1 MRKVNL
7 RMNEENKYNII
18 KNLVDNNS
26 NKNTAAI
33 KLNLSRRQINR
44 LITTYKEKGK
54 SGFIHGN
61 RGHKPTNTIDLTIS
75 EDIILLYQNKYYD
88 CNFNHFKDL
97 LEEREN
103 IKVSYNF
110 IYSVLTKN
118 GIYSPRIRRRTR
130 KKLKKI
136 ELLKKKE
143 NKNKS
148 EKEIEIMVSH
158 QLSLEDAHP
167 RQEKPKYVG
176 EVIEMDGSIHNWF
189 GSNKC
194 CLHLAIDLCSGT
206 IVGGYF
212 TKQETLNGYYH
223 VFKQILENYGIPVL
237 FKTDNR
243 TVFNYELLS
252 KERRTASKDV
262 LTQFG
267 YACKQLGVALE
278 TTSVSQAKGTIERAN
293 GTFQG
298 RLVQEL
304 RIEGIDNMDDAN
316 DYLINK
322 FIPRFNKKFALDYT
336 KLPNAFETA
345 PDTNKINYTLAVL
358 STRKIDNGCSIKF
371 KNKYYQPVDADSNLK
386 CFMRGT
392 ECLVIEA
399 FNGSLLVAIDE
410 EVFALQEL
418 KTHKLIS
425 EELDLLSKSLPKS
438 KKKYIP
444 PMNHPWRVAAFKM
457 QQQKAHTNHVYA

>member
-1 MRKVNL
+1 MRKVKL
-7 RMNEENKYNII
+7 RMNEYHKYFII
-18 KNLVDNNS
+18 KNLVDNGG
-26 NKNTAAI
+26 NKNNAAI
-33 KLNLSRRQINR
+33 KLNLSRRQIDR
-44 LITTYKEKGK
+44 LIIKYKEKGK
-54 SGFIHGN
+54 SGFVHGN
-61 RGHKPTNTIDLTIS
+61 RGHKPINTLDLTIS
-75 EDIILLYQNKYYD
+75 KNIILLYQNKYYD

-103 IKVSYNF
+103 VKVSYNF
-110 IYSVLTKN
+110 IYSTLTKN
-118 GIYSPRIRRRTR
+118 NIYSPKLRRKTR
-130 KKLKKI
+130 RDLKKI
-136 ELLKKKE
+136 QLLKKKE
-143 NKNKS
+143 NRNKTD
-148 EKEIEIMVSH
+148 KEIELMISH
-158 QLSLEDAHP
+158 QISLEDAHP

-212 TKQETLNGYYH
+212 AKQETLKAYYH

-243 TVFNYELLS
+243 TVFNYESLS
-252 KERRTASKDV
+252 KDKRTDSKDV

-267 YACKQLGVALE
+267 YACKQLGVTLE

-304 RIEGIDNMDDAN
+304 RIEGINNIDDAN
-316 DYLINK
+316 NYLINT
-322 FIPRFNKKFALDYT
+322 FIPSFNNKFALDYT
-336 KLPNAFETA
+336 KLPNAFEIS
-345 PDTNKINYTLAVL
+345 PDANKINYTLAVL
-358 STRKIDNGCSIKF
+358 TTRKIDSGNAIKF
-371 KNKYYQPVDADSNLK
+371 KNKYYQPVDENSNLK
-386 CFMRGT
+386 CFFRGS

-399 FNGSLLVAIDE
+399 FDKSLFLTIDD
-410 EVFALQEL
+410 EVYALQEL

-425 EELDLLSKSLPKS
+425 EELDLLSKTLTKP

-444 PMNHPWRVAAFKM
+444 PMNHPWRVEAFKR
-457 QQQKAHTNHVYA
+457 QQQKAHTIHVYA